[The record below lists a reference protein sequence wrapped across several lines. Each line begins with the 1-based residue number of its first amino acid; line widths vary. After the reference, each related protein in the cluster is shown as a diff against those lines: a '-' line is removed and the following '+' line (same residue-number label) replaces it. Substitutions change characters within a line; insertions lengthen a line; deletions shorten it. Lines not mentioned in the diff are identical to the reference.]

1 MRTTVLDD
9 AVLTRLD
16 AGLQRM
22 NPLQAGAIDAC
33 AQTAPDPIVVVD
45 GPPGA
50 GKTTVCAYGAL
61 QYLRNRMNDG
71 RPHHVVIL
79 SYTNTSADRCLEALQ
94 ELGVTHDLAV
104 RVMPRGGRV
113 PHGADAR
120 FFLRF
125 DREADLPRAEQEQLR
140 SARVLLATT
149 YAANRALRQTR
160 RPLLVLDEISQV
172 SMGTYL
178 GLLAEGRGG
187 GRDIDGLVLVGDPA
201 QLPVV
206 TSQRVLQTNAASYLL
221 AQVPELRPHQLD
233 VQYRMHATICG
244 VVNKAR
250 EVLGTYRLET
260 AEMAQVRTLQT
271 IRGPDGRP
279 KYGEPTTVERSAWAV
294 PLVEPMSPVVAV
306 NTDGLE
312 GVETPVGPSWRHD
325 AEAEATVGIA
335 RLMKAAYRG
344 LDPVLLS
351 PYTVQR
357 EAMDA
362 LCGGELD
369 CLSVHESQGREY
381 DCVILSM
388 TRKNAEGKV
397 GFLGEL
403 LPLSYVA
410 LSRARCKLIVL
421 LSFRTFNGSR
431 FPQPI
436 VSHLLNHPSVARI
449 DATAEMRNWIP

>member
-1 MRTTVLDD
+1 
-9 AVLTRLD
+9 
-16 AGLQRM
+16 M
-22 NPLQAGAIDAC
+22 NPLQAGAVAAC
-33 AQTAPDPIVVVD
+33 AQAADAIVVVD

-61 QYLRNRMNDG
+61 QYLRNRIDDR

-94 ELGVTHDLAV
+94 EVGVTHDLAL
-104 RVMPRGGRV
+104 RVMPRSGRV
-113 PHGADAR
+113 PHGADPR

-125 DREADLPRAEQEQLR
+125 EREADLTRAEQEQLR
-140 SARVLLATT
+140 SARILLATT
-149 YAANRALRQTR
+149 YTASRALRQTR
-160 RPLLVLDEISQV
+160 RPLLVLDEISQI

-187 GRDIDGLVLVGDPA
+187 GRDIDRIVLVGDPA

-206 TSQRVLQTNAASYLL
+206 TSQRALQTNAASYLL

-233 VQYRMHATICG
+233 VQYRMHAAICG

-250 EVLGTYRLET
+250 EVLNTFRLET
-260 AEMAQVRTLQT
+260 AEIAQDRTLQT
-271 IRGPDGRP
+271 APGSDGRP
-279 KYGEPTTVERSAWAV
+279 KYGEPTIVDRSAWAM
-294 PLVEPMSPVVAV
+294 PLMEPKCPVVAV
-306 NTDGLE
+306 NTDTLDGA
-312 GVETPVGPSWRHD
+312 ETPVGQSWRHD
-325 AEAEATVGIA
+325 AEAEAAVGIG

-351 PYTVQR
+351 PYRLQR

-362 LCGGELD
+362 LCQAELE

-388 TRKNAEGKV
+388 TRKNVDGNV
-397 GFLGEL
+397 GFLGEM

-436 VSHLLNHPSVARI
+436 VSHLLNHSSVARI
-449 DATAEMRNWIP
+449 DATAEMRSWKL